1 MTQTTP
7 DPPEPAEPT
16 SRVLGTVRVDD
27 RGRVYF
33 KRVSPA
39 IAPGSV
45 YIVDAVDEP
54 APSAQPETDAIDD
67 DNRETSKAVPAPP
80 KTIRMRLVE

>member
-39 IAPGSV
+39 ITPGSV
-45 YIVDAVDEP
+45 YIVDAVDE
-54 APSAQPETDAIDD
+54 APQPEEGA
-67 DNRETSKAVPAPP
+67 AP

>member
-7 DPPEPAEPT
+7 DPPEPAEPAEPT

-45 YIVDAVDEP
+45 YIVDAVDETP
-54 APSAQPETDAIDD
+54 TPEQGSA
-67 DNRETSKAVPAPP
+67 P